1 MSSLKLYFCLLFA
14 SVCLVPST
22 SSATEPITN
31 DNIQTAVNAWIT
43 NPSTATTT
51 YGHISTWDVSAVTD
65 MENLFKETSFNDD
78 IGNWNVANV
87 KNMFCMFTDATA
99 FNQDISGWDVSSVTN
114 MQRIFQDASDFNKP
128 LDAWGAHIDKT
139 KINKI
144 AYLFKNAE
152 DFNQPLSSWDV
163 SGVTSMQGMF
173 EGASAFDQDISSWD
187 VSAMLNMNGVF
198 KNATSFNQDLGDWG
212 SKMGQ
217 VNNLS
222 YMFFGA
228 TSFVG
233 TGDDGGVSTWD
244 VSNATNMARIF
255 MNADNFNGDITSWD
269 VGEATSMERL
279 FLNASS
285 FNSDLSTWEVDAVTN
300 MTSMFGSA
308 TLFNSDLST
317 WEVGAVTDMSGMFSS
332 ATAFNSD
339 LSNWD
344 VGEVTNME
352 KLFLNATNF
361 NQDLSNW
368 CVENIDEEPTNF
380 ATNSDLATE
389 NYPDWG
395 NCNSDD
401 AGDGD
406 SGDEPPMTI
415 NDFMILEGS
424 GSQVHKTEL
433 LSKAISQLNAGLDN
447 SSQVTIMDF
456 LKGMVVDGDVHMEVD
471 LQSIVDAINGESSD
485 TSQGTE

>member
-1 MSSLKLYFCLLFA
+1 
-14 SVCLVPST
+14 
-22 SSATEPITN
+22 
-31 DNIQTAVNAWIT
+31 
-43 NPSTATTT
+43 
-51 YGHISTWDVSAVTD
+51 
-65 MENLFKETSFNDD
+65 
-78 IGNWNVANV
+78 
-87 KNMFCMFTDATA
+87 
-99 FNQDISGWDVSSVTN
+99 
-114 MQRIFQDASDFNKP
+114 
-128 LDAWGAHIDKT
+128 
-139 KINKI
+139 
-144 AYLFKNAE
+144 
-152 DFNQPLSSWDV
+152 
-163 SGVTSMQGMF
+163 
-173 EGASAFDQDISSWD
+173 
-187 VSAMLNMNGVF
+187 
-198 KNATSFNQDLGDWG
+198 
-212 SKMGQ
+212 
-217 VNNLS
+217 
-222 YMFFGA
+222 
-228 TSFVG
+228 
-233 TGDDGGVSTWD
+233 
-244 VSNATNMARIF
+244 
-255 MNADNFNGDITSWD
+255 
-269 VGEATSMERL
+269 
-279 FLNASS
+279 
-285 FNSDLSTWEVDAVTN
+285 
-300 MTSMFGSA
+300 
-308 TLFNSDLST
+308 
-317 WEVGAVTDMSGMFSS
+317 MFSS

-395 NCNSDD
+395 ICNSDD